1 MLGANPSPHW
11 FKAMG
16 ATEYPKKAENRGH
29 GRQLKK
35 TMVTQGDQQMKIKIT
50 EIEANAE
57 EIRQSNTLA
66 DGLTRLFRNMLNPY
80 YSTPDNDDKNEGEE

>member
-1 MLGANPSPHW
+1 MADN
-11 FKAMG
+11 
-16 ATEYPKKAENRGH
+16 
-29 GRQLKK
+29 LKNYGY
-35 TMVTQGDQQMKIKIT
+35 TQGDQQMKIKIT

-80 YSTPDNDDKNEGEE
+80 YNMPNDDDKNEGEE

>member
-1 MLGANPSPHW
+1 
-11 FKAMG
+11 
-16 ATEYPKKAENRGH
+16 
-29 GRQLKK
+29 
-35 TMVTQGDQQMKIKIT
+35 MKIKIT

-80 YSTPDNDDKNEGEE
+80 YNSTPDDAEDKEE